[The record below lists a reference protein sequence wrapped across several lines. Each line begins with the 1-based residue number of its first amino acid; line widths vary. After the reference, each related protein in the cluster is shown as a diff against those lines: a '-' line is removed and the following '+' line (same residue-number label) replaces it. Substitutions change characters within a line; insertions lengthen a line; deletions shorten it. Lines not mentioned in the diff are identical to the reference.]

1 MLAFLLFHFRMCFKY
16 STSHTLLPSLPP
28 TLPPS
33 LPTGPL
39 ATTVWES
46 NTRPCKGI
54 WWSHF
59 LYLNDLYPW
68 WNQRLGEVCYGH
80 SWYLANDMQYYLLV
94 PLLCLLYRS
103 TKVNGKKLAGYV
115 VWACLMTCVIASY
128 VLSIKDKWSPNSW
141 DGVEGDHYREEGF
154 SRPWTR
160 CSSYMIGILFSY
172 YWYEKKQN
180 NPDGKLLPI
189 QANLLWVAG
198 LFLLAIAMYGPHTG
212 SVDVIP
218 CNLAAPG
225 TRCGSGW
232 SPETKAAI
240 IALLRPTWT
249 VGLGFL
255 SVLCWNN
262 QGGFIQKFLGAPA
275 WAPLNTLSFCIY
287 LVHYTVLTYYISQRT
302 LRIRFELFGFLNTFF
317 GLMAVSCGLALFVVL
332 LVEKPFMKLQ
342 KLYFEPAAPAKKG
355 AAGATRA
362 VAEKGG
368 KPALP
373 PAGHLG
379 QKVVLLD
386 PPKKAAKAAAAT
398 NGGAVV
404 AKI

>member
-1 MLAFLLFHFRMCFKY
+1 
-16 STSHTLLPSLPP
+16 
-28 TLPPS
+28 
-33 LPTGPL
+33 
-39 ATTVWES
+39 VWES

-115 VWACLMTCVIASY
+115 VWACLLSCVITSW

-180 NPDGKLLPI
+180 NPEGKLLPI

-225 TRCGSGW
+225 TKCGSGW

-249 VGLGFL
+249 LGLGFL

-262 QGGFIQKFLGAPA
+262 QGGFIQKFLAAPA

-302 LRIRFELFGFLNTFF
+302 LRIRFELFGFLNSFF

-342 KLYFEPAAPAKKG
+342 KLYFTEPAAVGPKKG
-355 AAGATRA
+355 AGAGGAG
-362 VAEKGG
+362 AEKGG
-368 KPALP
+368 KMRE
-373 PAGHLG
+373 AGKLG

-386 PPKKAAKAAAAT
+386 PPKKAAKPAAAT
-398 NGGAVV
+398 TSGGAVV

>member
-1 MLAFLLFHFRMCFKY
+1 M
-16 STSHTLLPSLPP
+16 
-28 TLPPS
+28 
-33 LPTGPL
+33 
-39 ATTVWES
+39 
-46 NTRPCKGI
+46 
-54 WWSHF
+54 
-59 LYLNDLYPW
+59 
-68 WNQRLGEVCYGH
+68 
-80 SWYLANDMQYYLLV
+80 
-94 PLLCLLYRS
+94 
-103 TKVNGKKLAGYV
+103 NGKKLAGYA

-218 CNLAAPG
+218 CNLVAPG
-225 TRCGSGW
+225 SKCGSGW

-317 GLMAVSCGLALFVVL
+317 GLMAVSCALALFVVL

-342 KLYFEPAAPAKKG
+342 KLYFEPAAQSKKG
-355 AAGATRA
+355 AAGGAG
-362 VAEKGG
+362 AEKGG
-368 KPALP
+368 KPAAPAQLP
-373 PAGHLG
+373 EVGNLG

-386 PPKKAAKAAAAT
+386 PPKKATKPAAT
-398 NGGAVV
+398 ATNGGGAVV

>member
-1 MLAFLLFHFRMCFKY
+1 
-16 STSHTLLPSLPP
+16 
-28 TLPPS
+28 
-33 LPTGPL
+33 
-39 ATTVWES
+39 
-46 NTRPCKGI
+46 
-54 WWSHF
+54 
-59 LYLNDLYPW
+59 
-68 WNQRLGEVCYGH
+68 
-80 SWYLANDMQYYLLV
+80 
-94 PLLCLLYRS
+94 
-103 TKVNGKKLAGYV
+103 
-115 VWACLMTCVIASY
+115 
-128 VLSIKDKWSPNSW
+128 
-141 DGVEGDHYREEGF
+141 
-154 SRPWTR
+154 
-160 CSSYMIGILFSY
+160 MIGILFSY

-225 TRCGSGW
+225 TKCGSGW

-255 SVLCWNN
+255 SVLCWHN

-355 AAGATRA
+355 AAGAA
-362 VAEKGG
+362 GAAAEKGG

-373 PAGHLG
+373 AQVPEVGNVG

-398 NGGAVV
+398 VQGAVV